1 MSETAAARGLTIE
14 FAPHSDEGGSAVVAA
29 CIEDLDEAGETVG
42 FEIIGLRRV
51 AGRRLL
57 EGVESALTGAGEKV
71 RYRYESDCDALYL
84 RLSPSP
90 ARDQLE
96 TDCVVVRDRV
106 GRLVRLEF
114 DPRP

>member
-1 MSETAAARGLTIE
+1 VD
-14 FAPHSDEGGSAVVAA
+14 FAPHSDAGGSAVVAA
-29 CIEDLDEAGETVG
+29 CIEDLDEAGATVG

-51 AGRRLL
+51 AGERLL
-57 EGVESALTGAGEKV
+57 EGVEAAQTRAGEKV
-71 RYRYESDCDALYL
+71 RFHYESTCDALYL
-84 RLSPSP
+84 KLSQSP

-96 TDCVVVRDRV
+96 ADCIVVRDRE